1 MVMNKNK
8 LGPKAKRIFACT
20 LALAMSANMIMP
32 GMLAYAD
39 EIDKP
44 EIQNTTETTQSTSDE
59 TGVLTSGNVEP
70 MRLTH

>member
-8 LGPKAKRIFACT
+8 LGPKAKRIFACR

-44 EIQNTTETTQSTSDE
+44 
-59 TGVLTSGNVEP
+59 
-70 MRLTH
+70 